1 MNDHEIVKDK
11 VGALNQVAGF
21 VNATER
27 TDSQILKR
35 IESLELSADAKAL
48 LADLLKLTTRVG
60 DHLLRIGRKVLDFVL
75 LLMRQ
80 FPLLSF
86 AALVAIVVAALL
98 SAVPLL
104 GGLLAPVLTPLA
116 LVLGVS
122 WGAKLEL
129 ETPDLAERVR
139 EFAAGFSGI
148 ES

>member
-1 MNDHEIVKDK
+1 MNDYEIVKDK

-116 LVLGVS
+116 LVLVVHPGKNATNFYS
-122 WGAKLEL
+122 PLK
-129 ETPDLAERVR
+129 P
-139 EFAAGFSGI
+139 
-148 ES
+148 